1 MNVKRKKIRNRT
13 ITAFMVVLL
22 FLSCIALPNVFA
34 KTDQEK
40 LDELVQQ
47 IENSKD
53 NAESYEKLAEALLS
67 QISNLDSQIQETTNQ
82 IDSYTAQKIQVE
94 ADLAASQAELEQPIP
109 DKAYYQKLLEERLSV
124 MYMYGDTGYL
134 DVLFGATDFS
144 DFISKV
150 EMISSVIA
158 YDNQIA
164 DKLQQS
170 EDTIQQKT
178 NEIAAQNENLA
189 GVIASLDSEQQS
201 LESQKNAKNA
211 KMLEYEQNAT
221 YWTALADQQAND
233 AADLRRIIAASGSG
247 SYGNNFSHIS
257 WPLPGRTYLSDY
269 YGYRIHPITGNYT
282 FHYGVDV
289 PAPYNTQIIAPLSGK
304 VIFAGYKY
312 SFGNTV
318 ILECGV
324 DTNGNKYSMM
334 FCHQN
339 SIIVNVGDIVTQGQ
353 VIGLVGSTGDSTG
366 AHLHFSVLINGSY
379 VNPLDYVTPK

>member
-1 MNVKRKKIRNRT
+1 MKVKKKKFAKRT
-13 ITAFMVVLL
+13 FVAAFIAVIFITGV
-22 FLSCIALPNVFA
+22 ALPNVLGQSN
-34 KTDQEK
+34 QEK
-40 LDELVQQ
+40 LDDLLQQ

-53 NAESYEKLAEALLS
+53 NADAYKQLANVLLDE
-67 QISNLDSQIQETTNQ
+67 ISDLDNQIQQTTDQ

-94 ADLAASQAELEQPIP
+94 ADLAASQEQLDQAIA

-134 DVLFGATDFS
+134 DVLFGATSFS
-144 DFISKV
+144 DFISKA

-164 DKLQQS
+164 DKLQQT

-178 NEIAAQNENLA
+178 NEIAAQNANLA
-189 GVIASLDSEQQS
+189 GIIDNLNSEQNS
-201 LESQKNAKNA
+201 LESQKSAKDN
-211 KMLEYEQNAT
+211 KLSEYEQNVT
-221 YWTALADQQAND
+221 YWTALADQQEND
-233 AADLRRIIAASGSG
+233 AAELRRIIAASDTG
-247 SYGNNFSHIS
+247 SYGNNFSKIS
-257 WPLPGRTYLSDY
+257 WPLPGRTYISDY
-269 YGYRIHPITGNYT
+269 YGYRIHPITRLT
-282 FHYGVDV
+282 AFHYGVDI
-289 PAPYNTQIIAPLSGK
+289 PASYNTQIIAPLSGK

-318 ILECGV
+318 ILECGS
-324 DTNGNKYSMM
+324 DPNGNKYSMM

-339 SIIVNVGDIVTQGQ
+339 SIIVSVGDVVTQGQ

-366 AHLHFSVLINGSY
+366 PHLHFSILINGSY